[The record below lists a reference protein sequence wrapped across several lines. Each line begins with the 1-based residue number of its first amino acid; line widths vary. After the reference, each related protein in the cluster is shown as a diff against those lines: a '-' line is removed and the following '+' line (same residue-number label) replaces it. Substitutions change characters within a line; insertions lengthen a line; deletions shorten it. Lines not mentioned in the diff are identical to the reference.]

1 MYNDEDY
8 RYCFNIKFYYL
19 FFFRFNRIVRYA
31 TKNIIAIIKVK
42 IIVNTTRIKL
52 NLKIPARP
60 KRIKV
65 KSNINA
71 IVANT
76 NILFKSKLLSVIWFH
91 FVLLYHTYTKEPN
104 SNKHNFSISKFS
116 SMCPYFVTP

>member
-1 MYNDEDY
+1 MHNDDDC

-52 NLKIPARP
+52 NLRIPARP
-60 KRIKV
+60 NRIKA

-76 NILFKSKLLSVIWFH
+76 NILFKFKILPI
-91 FVLLYHTYTKEPN
+91 
-104 SNKHNFSISKFS
+104 I
-116 SMCPYFVTP
+116 